1 MPESTNS
8 RSTSRS
14 RRATRGTRGTGAGRR
29 TSSSPVA
36 VAKSGAQISDELTE
50 RLAREAEAG
59 YDLSR
64 GRRIGRKS
72 LSGASGRSPRLNV
85 RTPVDLYEKAL
96 AKATREGKT
105 VSQLAREALE
115 KYVK

>member
-1 MPESTNS
+1 MPERTSS
-8 RSTSRS
+8 RKNRSS
-14 RRATRGTRGTGAGRR
+14 RRATRVTRATRR
-29 TSSSPVA
+29 PRQTASPPVA
-36 VAKSGAQISDELTE
+36 VAKSGAPITEELAE

-72 LSGASGRSPRLNV
+72 LSGGGGRSPRLTLP
-85 RTPVDLYEKAL
+85 TPVDLYERAL
-96 AKATREGKT
+96 AKATQEGKT

>member
-1 MPESTNS
+1 MPESTNNRRN
-8 RSTSRS
+8 RST
-14 RRATRGTRGTGAGRR
+14 RRATRPTRATRR
-29 TSSSPVA
+29 PRQTSSSPVPT
-36 VAKSGAQISDELTE
+36 AKSGAPITEELAE

-72 LSGASGRSPRLNV
+72 LSGGRGRSPRLNI
-85 RTPVDLYEKAL
+85 RTPVDLYERAL
-96 AKATREGKT
+96 AKATQEGKT
-105 VSQLAREALE
+105 VSELAREALE

>member
-1 MPESTNS
+1 MPDSTSS
-8 RSTSRS
+8 RSKRSS
-14 RRATRGTRGTGAGRR
+14 RRTTREARRPRTSRR

-36 VAKSGAQISDELTE
+36 VAKSGAAITEELAE
-50 RLAREAEAG
+50 RLAREADAG

-72 LSGASGRSPRLNV
+72 LDGGSGRSPRLNV

>member
-1 MPESTNS
+1 MPESTSS
-8 RSTSRS
+8 RSNRSS
-14 RRATRGTRGTGAGRR
+14 RRATRGTRGTRRGRT
-29 TSSSPVA
+29 TSRPIA
-36 VAKSGAQISDELTE
+36 VAKSGTPITEELAE

-64 GRRIGRKS
+64 GSRIGRKS
-72 LSGASGRSPRLNV
+72 LGGGSGRSPRLNV

-96 AKATREGKT
+96 ARATREGKT

-115 KYVK
+115 AYVK